1 MIVLVLKD
9 CIYILRKTYTKPNI
23 KILKH
28 YNSNMLLSYK
38 SNTSFITLLICLFTF
53 FINLSHADV
62 AVVLPIGGRTFEAS
76 DGSVPIT
83 IGWIDDQSFPDL
95 SKNIKSYTI
104 SLVSGP
110 NSKIEAIAK
119 LAAAIS
125 PDDITLDG
133 IIYKYTLSIPA
144 DVAASGVFFIQV
156 FATGSFGYTIH
167 YSDRFTITGLTG
179 TITPTTAGA
188 VTTPPD
194 AQYSIHTGTSSVAT
208 INSASF
214 KIPYYDQS
222 GVSKFAPMQ
231 TQPHGSVTNPTA
243 TWTRRFPTS
252 SVSYFTS
259 AVPGSKNTV
268 KTTITPGW
276 SYVITSDI
284 NYQTGTTKTG
294 TGYDPKNRQTRTT
307 KRIV

>member
-1 MIVLVLKD
+1 
-9 CIYILRKTYTKPNI
+9 
-23 KILKH
+23 
-28 YNSNMLLSYK
+28 MLLNFK
-38 SNTSFITLLICLFTF
+38 SNTISTLIFCVFIV
-53 FINLSHADV
+53 FINITKADV
-62 AVVLPIGGRTFEAS
+62 TVVLPMGGRTFEAIG
-76 DGSVPIT
+76 GSVPIT

-95 SKNIKSYTI
+95 AKNVKSYTI

-110 NSKIEAIAK
+110 NSHIESIAT
-119 LAAAIS
+119 LASDIS
-125 PDDITLDG
+125 VDDITLDG
-133 IIYKYTLSIPA
+133 IIYKYSLNIPA

-156 FATGSFGYTIH
+156 FTSGSFGYTIH

-179 TITPTTAGA
+179 TLTPTSAGA

-194 AQYSIHTGTSSVAT
+194 AQYNIHTGTSSVAT

-214 KIPYYDQS
+214 TIPYYDQS

-243 TWTRRFPTS
+243 TWTRKFPTS
-252 SVSYFTS
+252 AVTYFTT
-259 AVPGSKNTV
+259 AVPGNKITV

-294 TGYDPKNRQTRTT
+294 TGYDPKSRQTLTT

>member
-1 MIVLVLKD
+1 
-9 CIYILRKTYTKPNI
+9 
-23 KILKH
+23 
-28 YNSNMLLSYK
+28 MLLNFK
-38 SNTSFITLLICLFTF
+38 SNKSIFTLIICVFTF
-53 FINLSHADV
+53 FINIANADV
-62 AVVLPIGGRTFEAS
+62 TVVLPIGGRTFEAS
-76 DGSVPIT
+76 GGSVPIT

-95 SKNIKSYTI
+95 AKNVKSYTI
-104 SLVSGP
+104 TLVSGP
-110 NSKIEAIAK
+110 NSKIESIAT
-119 LAAAIS
+119 LAAGIS
-125 PDDITLDG
+125 PDDVTLDG

-156 FATGSFGYTIH
+156 FTTGSFGYTIH

-179 TITPTTAGA
+179 TLTPTSAGTI
-188 VTTPPD
+188 TTPPA
-194 AQYSIHTGTSSVAT
+194 AQYSIHTGTSTVAT

-214 KIPYYDQS
+214 SIPYYDQS

-252 SVSYFTS
+252 AVTYFTT
-259 AVPGSKNTV
+259 AVAGSKNTV
-268 KTTITPGW
+268 KTTVTPGW
-276 SYVITSDI
+276 SYEITSDI

-294 TGYDPKNRQTRTT
+294 TGYDPKSRQTRTT